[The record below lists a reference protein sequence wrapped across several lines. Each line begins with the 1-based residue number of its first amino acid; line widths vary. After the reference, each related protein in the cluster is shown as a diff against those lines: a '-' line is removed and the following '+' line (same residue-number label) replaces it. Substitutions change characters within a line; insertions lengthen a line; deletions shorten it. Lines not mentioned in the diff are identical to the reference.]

1 MKYLILIMLVVIP
14 LFLCAESEQIVY
26 YNSALVLE
34 NNIEL
39 QEAEATL
46 ANEIQQWEQEIVD
59 LEIEIEEL
67 TSEYEQ
73 RKLTLLPSG
82 QEEAENQIEELK
94 QQRDLKIEEIYGE
107 NGKIITRN
115 NELIQP
121 IMNKLKIVIESI
133 AIENNYSIVLDASL
147 GVIGYAKSKL
157 DITDRIIEEMEET
170 IDTEEEEK

>member
-1 MKYLILIMLVVIP
+1 MKYLFAAILVLTSI
-14 LFLCAESEQIVY
+14 FLWSESEQIVY
-26 YNSALVLE
+26 YNSDIVLD

-46 ANEIQQWEQEIVD
+46 ANEIQQWEQEIE
-59 LEIEIEEL
+59 EIEADIETL

-82 QEEAENQIEELK
+82 QQEAENAINQLK
-94 QQRDLKIEEIYGE
+94 QERDNKIQEIYGE

-121 IMNKLKIVIESI
+121 VMSKLRTVIELIS
-133 AIENNYSIVLDASL
+133 IENNYSIVLDASM

-157 DITDRIIEEMEET
+157 DITDMIIEELEKTVE
-170 IDTEEEEK
+170 TEEDK

>member
-1 MKYLILIMLVVIP
+1 MKYLLAVILTLS
-14 LFLCAESEQIVY
+14 FLALWSESEQIVY
-26 YNSALVLE
+26 YNSDIVLDK
-34 NNIEL
+34 NIEL

-46 ANEIQQWEQEIVD
+46 TNEIQQWETEIS
-59 LEIEIEEL
+59 EIESEIELL
-67 TSEYEQ
+67 TDEYEQ

-82 QEEAENQIEELK
+82 QEEAENEINDLK
-94 QQRDLKIEEIYGE
+94 QRRDLKIQEIYGE

-121 IMNKLKIVIESI
+121 VMSKLKTVIELI

-147 GVIGYAKSKL
+147 GVVGYGKSNL

-170 IDTEEEEK
+170 IDTEEEK

>member
-1 MKYLILIMLVVIP
+1 MKYFIAVIFV
-14 LFLCAESEQIVY
+14 LTSVFLWSESEQIVY
-26 YNSALVLE
+26 YNSDLVLE

-46 ANEIQQWEQEIVD
+46 TNEIQQWE
-59 LEIEIEEL
+59 LEIEDIETEIETL

-82 QEEAENQIEELK
+82 QREAEEAIAQLEQE
-94 QQRDLKIEEIYGE
+94 RDNKIQEIYGE
-107 NGKIITRN
+107 KGKVINRN

-121 IMNKLKIVIESI
+121 VMNKLRTVIELV
-133 AIENNYSIVLDASL
+133 AIENNYSIVLDASM

-157 DITDRIIEEMEET
+157 DITDTIIEEMEKTVE
-170 IDTEEEEK
+170 TEEEK